1 VKFYVLFTDNT
12 REKMSRIGKS
22 PITIPDGVTVT
33 IDKSKVTVKG
43 PKGELEQLIDD
54 TISINIEDNVLTLN
68 RSSEDKEIR
77 SKHGLYRSLIYN
89 MIEGVTKGYTKELE
103 LYGVGF
109 RASSQGQQLTLSI
122 GYSHAIVMQL
132 PPEVKLEAA
141 TKKGQPPFVKLESH
155 DKQLIGTVAAKIRSL
170 RKPEPYKGKGIRY
183 KGEEI
188 RRKAGKTAAK

>member
-1 VKFYVLFTDNT
+1 
-12 REKMSRIGKS
+12 MSRVGKS
-22 PITIPDGVTVT
+22 PITIPAGVTVSVDNS
-33 IDKSKVTVKG
+33 IVTVKG
-43 PKGELEQLIDD
+43 PKGELNQSFDSLI
-54 TISINIEDNVLTLN
+54 SVAIEDNVITLS
-68 RSSEDKEIR
+68 RSSDDKEFR
-77 SKHGLYRSLIYN
+77 SKHGLYRALIFN
-89 MIEGVTKGYTKELE
+89 MIEGVSKGYTKELE

-109 RASSQGQQLTLSI
+109 RASSQGQQLTLSL

-132 PPEVKLEAA
+132 PDEVKLQAE

>member
-1 VKFYVLFTDNT
+1 
-12 REKMSRIGKS
+12 MSRIGKS
-22 PITIPDGVTVT
+22 PITIPEGVTVS
-33 IDKSKVTVKG
+33 IDKSIVTVKG
-43 PKGELEQLIDD
+43 PKGELNQSFDSLISVD
-54 TISINIEDNVLTLN
+54 IEDNVITLS
-68 RSSEDKEIR
+68 RSSDDKEFR
-77 SKHGLYRSLIYN
+77 SKHGLYRALIFN
-89 MIEGVTKGYTKELE
+89 MIEGVSKGYTKELE

-109 RASSQGQQLTLSI
+109 RASSQGQKLTLSI

-132 PPEVKLEAA
+132 PDEVKLQAE

>member
-1 VKFYVLFTDNT
+1 
-12 REKMSRIGKS
+12 MSRIGKS
-22 PITIPDGVTVT
+22 PITIPEGVTVT
-33 IDKSKVTVKG
+33 IDKSNVTVKG
-43 PKGELEQLIDD
+43 PKGELQQVVDEEVGI
-54 TISINIEDNVLTLN
+54 TIEDNVITLS
-68 RSSEDKEIR
+68 RTSEDKEVR
-77 SKHGLYRSLIYN
+77 SKHGLYRSLIFN

-122 GYSHAIVMQL
+122 GYSHAIIMHL
-132 PPEVKLEAA
+132 PEEVKLEAE
-141 TKKGQPPFVKLESH
+141 TKKGQPPYVKLESH

>member
-22 PITIPDGVTVT
+22 PITIPEGVTVT
-33 IDKSKVTVKG
+33 IEKSNVTVKG
-43 PKGELEQLIDD
+43 PKGELQQVVDEEVGI
-54 TISINIEDNVLTLN
+54 TIEDNVITLS
-68 RSSEDKEIR
+68 RTSEDKEVR
-77 SKHGLYRSLIYN
+77 SKHGLYRSLIFN

-109 RASSQGQQLTLSI
+109 RAASQGQQLTLSI

-132 PPEVKLEAA
+132 PAEVKLEAE
-141 TKKGQPPFVKLESH
+141 TKKGQPPYVKLESH

>member
-1 VKFYVLFTDNT
+1 
-12 REKMSRIGKS
+12 MSRIGKS
-22 PITIPDGVTVT
+22 PITIPEGVTVS
-33 IDKSKVTVKG
+33 IDKSIVTVKG
-43 PKGELEQLIDD
+43 PKGELNQSFDSLISVD
-54 TISINIEDNVLTLN
+54 IEDNVITLS
-68 RSSEDKEIR
+68 RSSDDKEFR
-77 SKHGLYRSLIYN
+77 SKHGLYRALIFN
-89 MIEGVTKGYTKELE
+89 MIEGVSKGYTKELE

-109 RASSQGQQLTLSI
+109 RASSQGQKLTLNI

-132 PPEVKLEAA
+132 PDEVKLQAE